1 MTRRLLIAVLLA
13 AQVLFGAGG
22 AADGR
27 RGNALYEEGQYAE
40 AAAAYRA
47 GLEALSDE
55 APAALRTGLWNNLGL
70 ALYRQENYN
79 EARLAFEQ
87 AQAAAT
93 TDAAYARAAY
103 NAGNTAAALG
113 EVEAA
118 LDGYRQVLLRDPAH
132 EDARFNY
139 EFVQRRMK
147 QPPPPPQQNSQPP
160 PDIDPSAFARQLKA
174 RADTLVGRDQY
185 GSAAR
190 LMTQGLQ
197 RDSTVAAYRDFMTR
211 LRDVAQIDSAA
222 GASPTP

>member
-1 MTRRLLIAVLLA
+1 MPPRLLIAVLLA
-13 AQVLFGAGG
+13 AQAFFGAGG

-47 GLEALSDE
+47 GLQALSDD
-55 APAALRTGLWNNLGL
+55 APAVLRTGLWNNLGL
-70 ALYRQENYN
+70 ALYRLEEYG
-79 EARLAFEQ
+79 EARDAFDQ
-87 AQAAAT
+87 ARSAAA

-103 NAGNTAAALG
+103 NAGNAAAAQG
-113 EVEAA
+113 ENEAA
-118 LDGYRQVLLRDPAH
+118 LHGYRQALLHDPAH

-139 EFVQRRMK
+139 EFVQHQIK
-147 QPPPPPQQNSQPP
+147 QSPPQQQNSQPP

-174 RADTLVGRDQY
+174 QADTLVGRDEY
-185 GSAAR
+185 GPAAR

-222 GASPTP
+222 STSPTP